1 MENIPQLHTQECQR
15 LYQRLQT
22 LTIDDYCNCEDKWES
37 YNETDSESSI
47 PDLYDPEDDIE
58 SDIEETPIDICASE
72 AFIQLNPKEKNMTK
86 SNETLAY
93 LNLMS
98 LSEPIKESPN
108 TKEKTD
114 DVQELQK

>member
-1 MENIPQLHTQECQR
+1 MENLTQVHTQECHR
-15 LYQRLQT
+15 LYQQLQT
-22 LTIDDYCNCEDKWES
+22 LTIDDYCNCEDKWDTF
-37 YNETDSESSI
+37 NETDSENSI
-47 PDLYDPEDDIE
+47 PDLYDSEDDIE
-58 SDIEETPIDICASE
+58 SDIEETSVDICTSE
-72 AFIQLNPKEKNMTK
+72 TKTQLNPNEKNMTK

-114 DVQELQK
+114 DVQELEK

>member
-47 PDLYDPEDDIE
+47 PDLYDPEDDSE
-58 SDIEETPIDICASE
+58 SDIEETPVDICTSE
-72 AFIQLNPKEKNMTK
+72 TKTQLNPNEKSMTK

-114 DVQELQK
+114 DVQELEK